1 MVSKKHSHWPIDNE
15 SHHHIHVCNILLQV
29 RIGQVQFCTSE
40 KENSVKVI
48 LTDSV
53 QTNMAPYRHKH
64 ILVNVVFLGVDMD
77 YSIHH
82 LATIFCVCR
91 HILRVLIVIGVCL

>member
-1 MVSKKHSHWPIDNE
+1 
-15 SHHHIHVCNILLQV
+15 
-29 RIGQVQFCTSE
+29 
-40 KENSVKVI
+40 
-48 LTDSV
+48 
-53 QTNMAPYRHKH
+53 MAPYGHKH